1 MLAIV
6 HQGQGIEGIRV
17 AEIATRDPEPDEVVI
32 KVKAAALN
40 HRDLWTC
47 RGRRSDEPPVV
58 LGSDGAG
65 SVVAVGEKVS
75 DLPPQSEVVVNPSL
89 HWYKRSQVPPPT
101 FEILGYPTH
110 GTLAQQVIVPRANV
124 EPRPA
129 HLSWE
134 EVAALPLSGLT
145 SYRALFTL
153 GQLQAGASVV
163 IPGIGGGTALQ
174 AFQFARA
181 AGARVIVTSSSAQK
195 RQQALLLGAD
205 LAVESQSP
213 WATTVRQATEG
224 RGADLV
230 IESVGRATWHESLRC
245 LARGGR
251 LVVYGSTSGDVVELS
266 LPPFFLN
273 WQSILGTT
281 MGSREE
287 FREMLAFVE
296 RFQVK
301 PIIAQRFS
309 LDQGIA
315 AFRFLEQQQQFGKVV
330 IQIPD

>member
-1 MLAIV
+1 MILETLRRHRYEQDQQDRHDV
-6 HQGQGIEGIRV
+6 GV
-17 AEIATRDPEPDEVVI
+17 A
-32 KVKAAALN
+32 
-40 HRDLWTC
+40 
-47 RGRRSDEPPVV
+47 DEPAVV

-65 SVVAVGEKVS
+65 IVVAVGEKVS

-134 EVAALPLSGLT
+134 EAAALSLSGLT

-153 GQLQAGASVV
+153 GQLQAGATVV

-174 AFQFARA
+174 ALQFARA
-181 AGARVIVTSSSAQK
+181 AGAHVIVTSSSAQK
-195 RQQALLLGAD
+195 RHQALLLGAD

-213 WATTVRQATEG
+213 WATTVREVTEG

-230 IESVGRATWHESLRC
+230 IESVGRATWNESLRC

-309 LDQGIA
+309 LNQGVA